1 MNPQPCL
8 VIVEKSNRGS
18 GWVKKP
24 RRTDSKTSLVKSEN
38 LRRSINTD
46 RILMMDSGE
55 PEEHDSDEGEYQSL
69 EEQDM
74 VQYRVCYSH
83 PKYTKELDFCK
94 KEDVKKKRCP
104 AGRSGNNPGRQ
115 KRVVSCKRKT
125 HHLNIC
131 RRKQP
136 ATWKTYDVANK
147 ENEMACVQ
155 DMEEI
160 FYMDPWEF
168 PLTAPHPNKTDEA
181 GSKNSDYFTELS
193 KDHNTMTE
201 VLFGRNLRLSVAL
214 TLWQRNVGELLTYF
228 LRIQDTGVFVD
239 FLPVITKSLDG
250 ESESPS
256 VSIGCCVDL
265 FPLVKKVLTTPYEE
279 HLVAGLRLVQSVL
292 RHWWPE
298 LSASGG
304 TDTQSMDGNI
314 EVFKQQLKEF
324 WNQEPHLSS
333 VPGSAGEIAKVI
345 DYYLLQLP

>member
-1 MNPQPCL
+1 MCTLP
-8 VIVEKSNRGS
+8 S
-18 GWVKKP
+18 
-24 RRTDSKTSLVKSEN
+24 
-38 LRRSINTD
+38 
-46 RILMMDSGE
+46 RIFMMDS
-55 PEEHDSDEGEYQSL
+55 EEHDSDEGEYQCL

-74 VQYRVCYSH
+74 IQCRVPYSH
-83 PKYTKELDFCK
+83 AKNTKEASFR
-94 KEDVKKKRCP
+94 KEGCP

-125 HHLNIC
+125 HHLTIS

-136 ATWKTYDVANK
+136 ATVRTYDVANK

-155 DMEEI
+155 DMEEM

-168 PLTAPHPNKTDEA
+168 PLTAPHHNKTDEA
-181 GSKNSDYFTELS
+181 GSKDSDYFTELS
-193 KDHNTMTE
+193 KDHNTMTD

-250 ESESPS
+250 ESASPS

-265 FPLVKKVLTTPYEE
+265 FPLVEKVLTSQYEE
-279 HLVAGLRLVQSVL
+279 HLVVGLGWVQSVL

-298 LSASGG
+298 LSASGR
-304 TDTQSMDGNI
+304 TDTQSMDGNVR
-314 EVFKQQLKEF
+314 VFKQQLKEF
-324 WNQEPHLSS
+324 WNQEPNLSS
-333 VPGSAGEIAKVI
+333 VPGSAGEIAKFI